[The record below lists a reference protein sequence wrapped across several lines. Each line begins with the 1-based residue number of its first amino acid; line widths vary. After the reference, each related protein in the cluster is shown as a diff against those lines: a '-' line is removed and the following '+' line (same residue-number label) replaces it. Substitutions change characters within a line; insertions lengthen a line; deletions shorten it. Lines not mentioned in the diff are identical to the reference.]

1 MTRLSC
7 VEVDGKH
14 VMTCKSGL
22 KKKCTQL
29 MASRWAL
36 HLVVQCKVVDEDVSI
51 QVYESRKDSIKA
63 VKEAGKQR
71 GF

>member
-1 MTRLSC
+1 
-7 VEVDGKH
+7 
-14 VMTCKSGL
+14 
-22 KKKCTQL
+22 